1 MRPLLQRLIVVAV
14 GLLLLVAPL
23 FVRTVVWGYN
33 NRPYPV
39 GQVPLTS
46 VAATPVPTATAVP
59 LSAETLLT
67 LQDMRPGP
75 VVVDLAHGNRLNRSQ
90 FEPLAAALARRG
102 LGLRFW
108 ISDIDILSLT
118 SYLDFPDQSEEL
130 ASLLGDASALVVA
143 SPFFLWSPAEIALV
157 ERFVADGG
165 HLLLVS
171 DPDVEGDLAQ
181 DINNLGEPFGVV
193 FNDDY
198 LYDTAAND
206 GNFTYIFLGE
216 YLDQATRLV
225 NKRIAFYGARSIS
238 GEVTPQVRSAAT
250 TLSSLRTGVTS
261 FTTVALA
268 GLHSRGTAGRVL
280 ALSDFDVMTAPYVE
294 RHENLQLVEYV
305 AAFLVAA
312 ERQDTVSDFP
322 AYLGKRV
329 ALIFGNAEAVDA
341 KILLEGARVQAA
353 LEASGRELVLAGTS
367 LLTETLEPAGRAPEF
382 DLFVLADFGMI
393 DEQTTLLRRL
403 GFRRVEVT
411 PEPSPTPAA
420 PDATPTPMPEDS
432 PAAAAV
438 ARRSDHRPSAPAPL
452 IALALLVGPPST
464 ITVAA
469 PAVDTAQEVT
479 GSLEITATAPAP
491 AAPAG
496 LPPVTATPE
505 ATATP
510 DSQPTVYL
518 ETDDGLRLLARQ
530 TVIIAQV
537 QLPDQHRLVAVLGND
552 NGGIRAGVDR
562 LLGDNYDGCVK
573 GIDLVVCS
581 YEGAP
586 EPPPGA
592 APGAATPTPSAD
604 ITPTPDAEA
613 EPSAAILIVDDN
625 DMANP
630 NDASEADTYLAALA
644 QAGYQPALWA
654 TLSQGPPGIA
664 ELSQYKWVIWS
675 SGGYENGGPGLAD
688 LDAMLAYINSGGWLT
703 VSSRRPFF
711 GMSTE
716 DPSAIVDIV
725 IDDDVP
731 ALVAGLPSEI
741 IALPNGLPPVVP
753 LETNGGP
760 DSPQVALRRGPDS
773 GSPGAP
779 LLFLATD
786 EGDPEATGARLMI
799 LGMAVT
805 WLPDGYDQQLVKNMA
820 AVMLSAE

>member
-1 MRPLLQRLIVVAV
+1 MRPLFQRLIVVAV
-14 GLLLLVAPL
+14 GLVLLLAPW

-46 VAATPVPTATAVP
+46 VAATPVPTATAMP
-59 LSAETLLT
+59 LVADSLFAS
-67 LQDMRPGP
+67 QDMRPGP
-75 VVVDLAHGNRLNRSQ
+75 VIVDMAHGNRLNRSR

-102 LGLRFW
+102 LGMRFW
-108 ISDIDILSLT
+108 ISDVDILSLT
-118 SYLDFPDQSEEL
+118 SYLNFPDQSEDL
-130 ASLLGDASALVVA
+130 ADLLDGASALVVA

-165 HLLLVS
+165 HLLLIS

-181 DINNLGEPFGVV
+181 DINNLGEPFGLV

-198 LYDTAAND
+198 LYDTTDND
-206 GNFTYIFLGE
+206 GNFTFIFLGE

-225 NKRIAFYGARSIS
+225 GKRIALYGARSIS
-238 GEVTPQVRSAAT
+238 GDVTPQVRSAAT
-250 TLSSLRTGVTS
+250 TLSSVRAGVTS
-261 FTTVALA
+261 FTTIAIA
-268 GLHSRGTAGRVL
+268 GLASRGTAGRVL
-280 ALSDFDVMTAPYVE
+280 ALGDFDVLTTPYVE
-294 RHENLQLVEYV
+294 RHQNLQLVEYV
-305 AAFLVAA
+305 AAFLSAA
-312 ERQDTVSDFP
+312 ERRDTVTDFP

-341 KILLEGARVQAA
+341 KILLEGSRVQAA
-353 LEASGRELVLAGTS
+353 LEASGRELALAGTS
-367 LLTETLEPAGRAPEF
+367 LLTETLAPGTNTLDF

-411 PEPSPTPAA
+411 PEPA
-420 PDATPTPMPEDS
+420 ATPTPDGVTPTPLPEDG

-438 ARRSDHRPSAPAPL
+438 VRRSERRPTDAPPLAGVPLVAGPSADAPTVD
-452 IALALLVGPPST
+452 ANQE
-464 ITVAA
+464 ITGA
-469 PAVDTAQEVT
+469 
-479 GSLEITATAPAP
+479 LEITATTP
-491 AAPAG
+491 AATAT
-496 LPPVTATPE
+496 PVTATPE
-505 ATATP
+505 ATPTP
-510 DSQPTVYL
+510 APQPIIYL
-518 ETDDGLRLLARQ
+518 ETNDGLRLLARQ

-562 LLGDNYDGCVK
+562 LLGGDYDGCVK
-573 GIDLVVCS
+573 GADLVVCS

-586 EPPPGA
+586 EPSASAAADTATPSPA
-592 APGAATPTPSAD
+592 APAGIPTPTPAAAD
-604 ITPTPDAEA
+604 
-613 EPSAAILIVDDN
+613 EPSASILIVDDN

-630 NDASEADTYLAALA
+630 NDASEADTYLTALA
-644 QAGYQPALWA
+644 QAGFQPALWA
-654 TLSQGPPGIA
+654 TLSQGTPTIT
-664 ELSQYKWVIWS
+664 ELSKYKWVIWS

-703 VSSRRPFF
+703 ISSRRPFF
-711 GMSTE
+711 GMSTD
-716 DPSAIVDIV
+716 DPSSIVDIV
-725 IDDDVP
+725 VDDDLP
-731 ALVAGLPSEI
+731 ALVAGLPSETI
-741 IALPNGLPPVVP
+741 ILPNGLPPVTP

-773 GSPGAP
+773 GSPDAP

-786 EGDPEATGARLMI
+786 EGDPESTGARLMI
-799 LGMAVT
+799 LGMALT

-820 AVMLSAE
+820 AVMLGEE